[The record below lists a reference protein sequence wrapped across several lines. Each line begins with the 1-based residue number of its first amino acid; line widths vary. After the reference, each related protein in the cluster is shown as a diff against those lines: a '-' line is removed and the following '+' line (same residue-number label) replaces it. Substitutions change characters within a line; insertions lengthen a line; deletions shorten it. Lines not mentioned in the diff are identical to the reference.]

1 MDLQDQL
8 RKLFPDHHFD
18 ESKGEFSSTP
28 EKELFIQDDPIICKY
43 EKKGRNGKPVT
54 ILENYNGAEE
64 DLKQLAKEIKSK
76 LGVGGSAK
84 DGIIVIQGNYRDKIM
99 DILKEKGFSVKR
111 VGG

>member
-8 RKLFPDHHFD
+8 KKLFPNHQFEEPE
-18 ESKGEFSSTP
+18 ESSSTP
-28 EKELFIQDDPIICKY
+28 EKELFMQDEPIICKY

-54 ILENYNGAEE
+54 ILENYNGADE
-64 DLKQLAKEIKSK
+64 DLKQLAKELKSQ

>member
-8 RKLFPDHHFD
+8 KKLFPNHLFEEPE
-18 ESKGEFSSTP
+18 ESSSTS
-28 EKELFIQDDPIICKY
+28 EKELFMQEDPIICKY

-54 ILENYNGAEE
+54 ILENYNGADE
-64 DLKQLAKEIKSK
+64 DLKQLAKELKYQ

>member
-8 RKLFPDHHFD
+8 KKLFPEHQPQDNP
-18 ESKGEFSSTP
+18 T
-28 EKELFIQDDPIICKY
+28 EKDNQPKLWMQDAPIVCKY

-54 ILENYNGAEE
+54 ILEDYQGNDN

-76 LGVGGSAK
+76 LGVGGAVKNNS
-84 DGIIVIQGNYRDKIM
+84 IVIQGNHRDKIM
-99 DILKEKGFSVKR
+99 QILTQKGFSVKR

>member
-8 RKLFPDHHFD
+8 KKLFPNHQFEEPE
-18 ESKGEFSSTP
+18 ESFSTP
-28 EKELFIQDDPIICKY
+28 EKELFMQEDPIICKY

-54 ILENYNGAEE
+54 ILENYNVADE
-64 DLKQLAKEIKSK
+64 DLKQLAKELKSQ

>member
-8 RKLFPDHHFD
+8 KKLFPDHKF
-18 ESKGEFSSTP
+18 EEEVSSSQS
-28 EKELFIQDDPIICKY
+28 ENELFMQDDPIVCKY

-54 ILENYNGAEE
+54 ILENYNGSDE
-64 DLKQLAKEIKSK
+64 DLKSLAKEIKSK
-76 LGVGGSAK
+76 LGVGGSVK
-84 DGIIVIQGNYRDKIM
+84 DDTIVIQGNYRDKIM

>member
-8 RKLFPDHHFD
+8 KKLFPNHQFEEPE
-18 ESKGEFSSTP
+18 ESSSTH
-28 EKELFIQDDPIICKY
+28 EKELFMQEDPIICKY

-54 ILENYNGAEE
+54 ILENYNGSDE
-64 DLKQLAKEIKSK
+64 DLKQLAKQLKSQ

-99 DILKEKGFSVKR
+99 DILKKKGFSVKR

>member
-8 RKLFPDHHFD
+8 KKLFPDHQFD
-18 ESKGEFSSTP
+18 ASKESSSIL
-28 EKELFIQDDPIICKY
+28 KKKLFMQNDPIICKY

-84 DGIIVIQGNYRDKIM
+84 DGNIVIQGNYRDKIM